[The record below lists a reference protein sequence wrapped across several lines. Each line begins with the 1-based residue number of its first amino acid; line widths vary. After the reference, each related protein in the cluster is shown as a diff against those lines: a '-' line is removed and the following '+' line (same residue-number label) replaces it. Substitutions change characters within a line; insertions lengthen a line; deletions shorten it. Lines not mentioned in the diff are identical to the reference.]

1 MTITSS
7 EILSDMAAIRYE
19 PTRLA
24 TLINGYL
31 NRMFDGE
38 QMVLDPSMPFPY
50 LEEISI
56 LTAYAAISEDQNL
69 DRRQYPETAQTEKDI
84 YMHASDVD
92 YEGNFSS
99 PAGVWFDIY
108 VDEAEIIK
116 YAIQV
121 GDTTTRRLVMP
132 RYTQITVNNMTFTFQ
147 YPITFIVKSH
157 GAVDVVY
164 DGSQPSPLQSLEGN
178 KVDWELVTVNIT
190 ENNKGPVRMIRVRT
204 FVKQMLLTTY
214 KYSLVG
220 SKVLL
225 TTVPLTDSFYYAR
238 AFVSNSQNRWSE
250 IKTTHSQQVFD
261 ATDPTLLL
269 TVLEGQ
275 LTIELPY
282 VYYATGLV
290 QHDIRVD
297 VYTTKGP
304 LNVPLNG
311 MTDNSFVAN
320 WRDLDQDSGSIYSA
334 PLSQMSTITVMSTDT
349 ISGGADAPSFEVRR
363 QRIQNNAT
371 GAQVIPISNAQVGT
385 ALAQLGFEASMNIDD
400 ISHRTYLAT
409 RAMPDNTKG
418 QVTTGIDT
426 AVVTYKS
433 SITDLLTHGTVIDN
447 GERFTVTPKTLYRYI
462 DGVLTIVSDVDLA
475 KLLALS
481 GDALVNAVSDGT
493 YLYTPLHYVLDTSNN
508 TFKARPYF
516 LSAPEITLGSFVA
529 SNDTLGLTISA
540 STTRSITRT
549 EEGYV
554 IRIQSVSNDV
564 WKALRDDQV
573 HVQMAYMPPGEKD
586 YAYINGKQ
594 ILVNGERVFEFII
607 KSNWDLEVVNVDEHR
622 LITTNFNMFEP
633 IERTYPTP
641 LLNDFSI
648 LWSVSDYTVEGI
660 ERTEVDQMLG
670 KFLLPDDAV
679 GVYHETLRMHFGDEL
694 TGLWAMSRSM
704 IGLRKFLKYEADVYA
719 TWESNYY
726 KRDASGK
733 YPVLEED
740 AEGKKGLVIE
750 FAKGDIKLNADGS
763 KVVQHEKG
771 SAILD
776 EFGNPIM
783 ESERNI
789 DRWWD
794 VVLFDGVYRFATD
807 VNDVEYK
814 RDVPQI
820 LVEWIND
827 TLGPI
832 RKTTLDETDLFFQ
845 PRNTLKF
852 VECLANDSKRIT
864 LHTAQFLTLDLYVS
878 KTVYADND
886 LRTAMQASAITEIVK
901 GLSAISVARD
911 AMETAVRNALGSD
924 LISANLSG
932 LGGAANNFSI
942 ITLLDETARLCLAKS
957 MTYQADGT
965 YAVIDGIEVNFKRHT
980 SGE

>member
-7 EILSDMAAIRYE
+7 EILADMAAIRYE

-24 TLINGYL
+24 TMVNGYL

-38 QMVLDPSMPFPY
+38 EMVLDPSMPFPY
-50 LEEISI
+50 LEEISL

-69 DRRQYPETAQTEKDI
+69 DRRQYPETAQIEKDI

-99 PAGVWFDIY
+99 PAGAWFDIY
-108 VDEAEIIK
+108 VSEAEVVK
-116 YAIQV
+116 YAVQV
-121 GDTTTRRLVMP
+121 GDTSTRRLVMP

-147 YPITFIVKSH
+147 YPITFIVKPH
-157 GAVDVVY
+157 GAIDVVY
-164 DGSQPSPLQSLEGN
+164 DGSQPSPLQTLEGN
-178 KVDWELVTVNIT
+178 KVDWELVSVNIT
-190 ENNKGPVRMIRVRT
+190 ENNKGPVRMVRIRT

-225 TTVPLTDSFYYAR
+225 TTVPLVDSFYYAR
-238 AFVSNSQNRWSE
+238 AFVNDDQNRWKP

-261 ATDPTLLL
+261 PVDPTLLL

-290 QHDIRVD
+290 THDIRVD

-304 LNVPLNG
+304 LNIPLNG

-320 WRDLDQDSGSIYSA
+320 WRDLDQDDQSIYNA
-334 PLSQMSTITVMSTDT
+334 PLSQMSTISVMSTDT
-349 ISGGADAPSFEVRR
+349 ISGGADAPTFAVRR
-363 QRIQNNAT
+363 ERILTNAI
-371 GAQVIPISNAQVGT
+371 GPQVAPISNAQVGT
-385 ALAQLGFEASMNIDD
+385 ALSSLGFEASMTIDD

-433 SITDLLTHGTVIDN
+433 SITDLLKHATVIDN
-447 GERFTVTPKTLYRYI
+447 GERYTVTPKTLYRYI
-462 DGVLTIVSDVDLA
+462 DGVLRIVSDVDLA

-493 YLYTPLHYVLDTSNN
+493 YLYTPLHYVLDTARN

-516 LSAPEITLGSFVA
+516 LTAPEITLGSYVA

-540 STTRSITRT
+540 STTRSIVHTDQ
-549 EEGYV
+549 GYV
-554 IRIQSVSNDV
+554 IHIQSISNDV
-564 WKALRDDQV
+564 WKALRDNQV
-573 HVQMAYMPPGEKD
+573 HVQMAFIPPGEKD

-594 ILVNGERVFEFII
+594 ILVDGERVFEFVI
-607 KSNWDLEVVNVDEHR
+607 KTNWDLDVVNVSDHR
-622 LITTNFNMFEP
+622 LISTNFNMFEP
-633 IERTYPTP
+633 IERKYPTP
-641 LLNDFSI
+641 LVNDFSI
-648 LWSVSDYTVEGI
+648 LWAVSDFAVEGNV
-660 ERTEVDQMLG
+660 RTDVDKVLG
-670 KFLLPDDAV
+670 KFLLPDGVV
-679 GVYHETLRMHFGDEL
+679 GVYHETLRMHLGDEL

-704 IGLRKFLKYEADVYA
+704 IGLRKFLKYPEDVYA
-719 TWESNYY
+719 TWEANYY
-726 KRDASGK
+726 KRDPSGK
-733 YPVLEED
+733 YPVIEED
-740 AEGKKGLVIE
+740 AEGNKGLVIQ

-763 KVVQHEKG
+763 KVVLHEKG

-776 EFGNPIM
+776 EYDNPIM

-832 RKTTLDETDLFFQ
+832 RKTTLDETDLYFQ

-886 LRTAMQASAITEIVK
+886 LRASMQTAAIKEIVK
-901 GLSAISVARD
+901 GLNAVSVARD
-911 AMETAVRNALGSD
+911 GLEAAVRVALGKD
-924 LISANLSG
+924 LISADLSG
-932 LGGAANNFSI
+932 LGGEANNFSI
-942 ITLLDETARLCLAKS
+942 ITLLDDTARLCLAKS

-980 SGE
+980 SGD